1 MKKIVF
7 LCLTSL
13 VLISCKKGNE
23 GFLLKESNAT
33 KSKTALVILNNHAK
47 NAQQFKTVVLQGT
60 AQYKD
65 EFENRKVGIEILIE
79 KDQQIQFNIRYAD
92 IPIFKALVTPENLQY
107 YNKLNETAFQG
118 GFDVLTQFVGTDINF
133 NRLQNILLGQVLDSQ
148 NDREFV
154 ATIEEGLYKVSSTEQ
169 EELHSTYFFEDENNL
184 LKRESI
190 EERDSNRKV
199 TISYPGYQKIKNFI
213 VPTELHILAEEG
225 EKTLNL
231 DLRYR
236 KVSFNEDLHLNYSVP
251 KGYKMINL

>member
-169 EELHSTYFFEDENNL
+169 EELQSTYFFEDENNL